1 MIFLMLAFFAEKKH
15 SLPMFNLVSTRIPKT
30 CFAELLLC
38 WLAAIG
44 TGVGDYVPHVQDLS
58 FLCVEFHES
67 HEVQIEK
74 RQSTKQLQNSY
85 SPCTETALLFIFYH
99 MLWLTRR

>member
-58 FLCVEFHES
+58 FLFVEFHES

-85 SPCTETALLFIFYH
+85 KTVIHHAQKLLFCLSSIICYG
-99 MLWLTRR
+99 